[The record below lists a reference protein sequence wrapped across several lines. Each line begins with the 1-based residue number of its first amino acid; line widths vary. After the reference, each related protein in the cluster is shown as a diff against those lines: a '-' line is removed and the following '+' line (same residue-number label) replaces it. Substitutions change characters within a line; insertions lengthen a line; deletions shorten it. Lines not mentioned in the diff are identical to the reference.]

1 MAHRAAIAVAFGYK
15 RVVATEPE
23 EFLLVA
29 KRMAF
34 VVANFVEPM
43 CYLDDGRMTGLS
55 N

>member
-1 MAHRAAIAVAFGYK
+1 MAAIAVAFGYK
-15 RVVATEPE
+15 RAVATEQV
-23 EFLLVA
+23 EFVLVA
-29 KRMAF
+29 RPMAF